1 MAVVVL
7 VVLASCSG
15 DDGLGRDES
24 SEFAA
29 STTTADSG
37 SGSGPTASTPAATE
51 PPATEPTRGV
61 VTVGPVRFDESA
73 RLSTSSAAT
82 SVVDVNG
89 DGRLD
94 LVAAT
99 REELLVSAAT
109 DTGFAEPV
117 ALAMPVGESVNGWG
131 LHDLDGDGGL
141 DLIPATRAVDRRQL
155 ALLNVG
161 DGTFEQRRL
170 SYTPDLVQRSVL
182 VTDFDGDGADE
193 VFVSGSSFRDFHG
206 WNRLHVGLPGGG
218 FASENV
224 IDEVMPAP
232 FWHETVSD
240 PGSPCDGEEWANTWF
255 KGVVVRDFDV
265 DGRPDLLLSAYAD
278 AGFPDV
284 RCPRFQQEFVSLQSY
299 RGWFLFR
306 NVSTPGSLQFEDVSA
321 TAFDRPGYGRTLD
334 DDHVYATVP
343 ADFDGDGDLDLFS
356 GGVVYTT
363 APRARDTNLA
373 TVWRND
379 STPGELRFVDATAS
393 SGAPAAINALPP
405 AEKGARRLADG
416 VAADF
421 DLDGDVDVAFVNR
434 DDGGKAD
441 SVRSIALFRN
451 DGDLTFTELGPETGL
466 DEYAN
471 AINAADLDGDGR
483 VDLVVDDVFFTR
495 DTFVFTNTTD
505 TDGHWLVIDPRRDDG
520 TWPIGA
526 VVTVFDTE
534 GDPIAVDEVRT
545 DYSYRAKRTPM
556 LHFGLGGVDTV
567 DVRVAL
573 PFDGGTTWHR
583 DVPVDQLARLAP

>member
-1 MAVVVL
+1 V
-7 VVLASCSG
+7 
-15 DDGLGRDES
+15 
-24 SEFAA
+24 
-29 STTTADSG
+29 
-37 SGSGPTASTPAATE
+37 
-51 PPATEPTRGV
+51 PATEPGGGALTAEAMSF
-61 VTVGPVRFDESA
+61 TEAA
-73 RLSTSSAAT
+73 RLPTRSLAT

-89 DGRLD
+89 DDRLD
-94 LVAAT
+94 LVSAS
-99 REELLVSAAT
+99 RERYLVSMAT
-109 DTGFAEPV
+109 GGDFAEPLAV
-117 ALAMPVGESVNGWG
+117 AMPAGESVNGWG
-131 LHDLDGDGGL
+131 LHDLDADGDL
-141 DLIPATRAVDRRQL
+141 DLIPASRAVGRQQL

-161 DGTFEQRRL
+161 DGTFEERRFA
-170 SYTPDLVQRSVL
+170 YTPDLVQRSVL
-182 VTDFDGDGADE
+182 VTDLDGDGAE
-193 VFVSGSSFRDFHG
+193 EAFVSGSSFRDFHG

-218 FASENV
+218 FAADNV

-240 PGSPCDGEEWANTWF
+240 PGSSCDGEEWANTWF
-255 KGVVVRDFDV
+255 KGVVVRDFDA

-299 RGWFLFR
+299 RGWFLLR
-306 NVSTPGSLQFEDVSA
+306 NVSAPGNLQFEDVSVI
-321 TAFDRPGYGRTLD
+321 AFDRPGYGATLD

-343 ADFDGDGDLDLFS
+343 ADLDGDGDLDLFS

-363 APRARDTNLA
+363 PLRARDTNLA

-379 STPGELRFVDATAS
+379 STPGELRFVDVTAS
-393 SGAPAAINALPP
+393 SGAPAMINALPP

-416 VAADF
+416 VAADL

-441 SVRSIALFRN
+441 SVKSIVVFGN
-451 DGDLTFTELGPETGL
+451 DGNLRFTELGPETGL

-471 AINAADLDGDGR
+471 SMNAADVNGDGR
-483 VDLVVDDVFFTR
+483 VDLVLDDVFFTG

-534 GDPIAVDEVRT
+534 GDPITVDEVRT
-545 DYSYRAKRTPM
+545 DYSYRAKRTPL
-556 LHFGLGGVDTV
+556 LHIGLGAVDTV
-567 DVRVAL
+567 NVRITL

-583 DVPVDQLARLAP
+583 DLRVDRMVRLSS